1 MDGVTYTITDS
12 AGARQLTDD
21 VRNLYAAVYA
31 EAPYHEGPEHVRQF
45 RRWWSDHLRRPG
57 FALASA
63 TEASRLVGV
72 SYGYT
77 MPGGDWVEPN
87 ADEPPALLRA
97 AEKLLVPEWMVA
109 GDYRGSGVGRRLLSM
124 LLNGRSEPYAVLAAN
139 PHAPARRLYERMGW
153 RQYGQIRP
161 KSIPDMD
168 VLVLRI
174 SALDPP

>member
-1 MDGVTYTITDS
+1 MDGLTYTITDS
-12 AGARQLTDD
+12 AAARQLTED

-31 EAPYHEGPEHVRQF
+31 EAPYHEGPVHVRQF

-57 FALASA
+57 FAFAYA
-63 TEASRLVGV
+63 TDGGRLLGV

-77 MPGGDWVEPN
+77 MPGGDWIEPN

-97 AEKLLVPEWMVA
+97 AEKLLVP
-109 GDYRGSGVGRRLLSM
+109 
-124 LLNGRSEPYAVLAAN
+124 
-139 PHAPARRLYERMGW
+139 ARRLYERMGW

-161 KSIPDMD
+161 RSVPNMD

-174 SALDPP
+174 AGAPPRPPTTPPAPTDPS